1 MSGGP
6 VRRKVA
12 VLGGGVGAV
21 VAAFEL
27 TQQPGWQ
34 EHYEITVYQLG
45 WRLGG
50 KGASGRD
57 RAKGHRILEHG
68 LHIWCGFY
76 DNAFRS
82 MRAAYEAAGRG
93 PEVPIRSV
101 EQAFTAV
108 DEVYL
113 SDLHEDAPHIWRI
126 DFPPNDDVPGTG
138 GVLVTPRALL
148 QELVEGLRDLVERF
162 PLPTPGAL
170 AGSSTCSAR
179 CPTSCRGCCRA
190 PSGRATR
197 RTCTRPRPS
206 PADCPRPA
214 RTGHCTG
221 CCMRCCTPSTNTWG
235 GRRATAAPSTRRW
248 PRCGRH
254 WKIGAACAKGL
265 IADRVLQD
273 GFDPLDEQ
281 EWSAWVMQHG
291 ASRRALES
299 AAGRCAYDYVFGV
312 RGGQADFAHRAVAAG
327 AAMRAM
333 LRLLFTYKGS
343 LFFKLNAGMGDIVF
357 APYYEALRARGV
369 QFRFFHRVTG
379 LGLSADGRHVE
390 TIAINRQAT
399 LREGDE
405 YRPLYTAPD
414 GLPCWPSEPLFE
426 QLVEGD
432 ELRARGVDLESYWS
446 GWPGE
451 DLPPLQRGTDF
462 DLVVL
467 GISLGA
473 LPYVT
478 PELAQRLPAWQAML
492 EHVKCVPTQAMQFWF
507 KPDLQ
512 QLGWPDPSG
521 VMTAYYEPMDTW
533 ADMSFLLPR
542 EHWGDDGPR
551 QISYFCSPFAPTGPA
566 PTPAHGRAASDYAER
581 QLDAVRAGVQPWLDR
596 RLPQIL
602 PGTEGARGRFDRGLL
617 YAPGATTPQQCLDWQ
632 YLRVNV
638 DPPSELYVQSLPGST
653 RHRLA
658 ADASGVAN
666 LFLAGDW
673 VRTGLNAGCVEAAAM
688 AGLQAARAI
697 SGRDIPIVGESDFA
711 DSPYAAQNAPL
722 PWSLAYAEGRVAAAI
737 VTLALPAHEVARLL
751 PAGVT
756 MLAQTVTPPG
766 THPVGLIFAEQRE
779 VRASVLP
786 FGGMAY
792 SECAVAVPFV
802 TLADGST
809 GGQPLMVLPALYLD
823 RLLPTLA
830 GRLLYGLRKHLAR
843 VDGAAAQQTV
853 RTLWG
858 APVLGARLH
867 ADGAAGSNYDFEQ
880 LAAVRAMMDQPIVTH
895 DPLRG
900 WLFSFMDYRFEQAR
914 ITPLRGQVEVAA
926 GTLGAPQA
934 AVWPVNSLRT
944 AAAGAFLFDGGWTL
958 TNPLQSWEL
967 RREIVRRCAR
977 R

>member
-1 MSGGP
+1 MSSAP

-34 EHYEITVYQLG
+34 EQYEITIYQLG

-93 PEVPIRSV
+93 PEVPIRTV
-101 EQAFTAV
+101 EQAFMPV
-108 DEVYL
+108 DQVYL

-126 DFPPNDDVPGTG
+126 DFPRNDDEPGTG
-138 GVLVTPRALL
+138 GVLVTPRAML
-148 QELVEGLRDLVERF
+148 QELVEGLRDLIERF
-162 PLPTPGAL
+162 PLPTPGAWAGLLGALPDEVSRLLPHAEWARHPTHLHAAAAIAGRLPEAGPHGPLHRLLHALLHAFHQHLGQQPDAHEAFNPTL
-170 AGSSTCSAR
+170 ATV
-179 CPTSCRGCCRA
+179 
-190 PSGRATR
+190 RATLE
-197 RTCTRPRPS
+197 
-206 PADCPRPA
+206 
-214 RTGHCTG
+214 
-221 CCMRCCTPSTNTWG
+221 
-235 GRRATAAPSTRRW
+235 
-248 PRCGRH
+248 
-254 WKIGAACAKGL
+254 IGAACAKGL

-273 GFDPLDEQ
+273 GFDPLDDQ
-281 EWSAWVMQHG
+281 EWSAWVMKHG
-291 ASRRALES
+291 ASRHALES

-399 LREGDE
+399 LRAGDE

-414 GLPCWPSEPLFE
+414 GLPCWPSEPLYE
-426 QLVEGD
+426 QLAEGD
-432 ELRARGVDLESYWS
+432 ELRSRGIDLESYWS

-451 DLPPLQRGTDF
+451 DLPPLRRGSDF
-462 DLVVL
+462 DVAVL

-478 PELAQRLPAWQAML
+478 PELAQRLPAWRAML
-492 EHVKCVPTQAMQFWF
+492 DHVKCVPTQAMQFWF

-551 QISYFCSPFAPTGPA
+551 QISYFCSPFEPAGPA
-566 PTPAHGRAASDYAER
+566 PTPAHGRAASNYAEH
-581 QLDAVRAGVQPWLDR
+581 QLDAVKAGVMPWLDR

-602 PGTEGARGRFDRGLL
+602 PGTEGARGRFDRHLL

-632 YLRVNV
+632 YFRVNV
-638 DPPSELYVQSLPGST
+638 DPPSELYVQSVPGST
-653 RHRLA
+653 RFRLA

-751 PAGVT
+751 PAGLT
-756 MLAQTVTPPG
+756 TLAQTDTAPG

-779 VRASVLP
+779 VHGSVLP

-792 SECAVAVPFV
+792 LECAVAVPYV

-830 GRLLYGLRKHLAR
+830 GRVLYGFPKHLAR
-843 VDGAAAQQTV
+843 VDGAAPQQTV
-853 RTLWG
+853 RTPWG
-858 APVLGARLH
+858 TPVLAARLH
-867 ADGAAGSNYDFEQ
+867 ADGAAGSNYDFEH
-880 LAAVRAMMDQPIVTH
+880 LGPVRAMMDQPIITH

-914 ITPLRGQVEVAA
+914 ITPLRGRVEVAA

-934 AVWPVNSLRT
+934 AEWPVNSLRT
-944 AAAGAFLFDGGWTL
+944 AAAGAFHFDGGWTL

-967 RREIVRRCAR
+967 RREMVRRGAGR
-977 R
+977 